1 MLVNV
6 SAGREYLMRHIILQM
21 LVQVSLPSLYNNLIK
36 QIPWLLQSQ
45 NKCKTLNKDKNK
57 TLDKDKNKTYHVP
70 APPCTII
77 IIDHLLKSNLVY
89 NTNIIHQYIAS
100 HYHIHPTPPQEIHP
114 TPPHISSSLSS
125 PHIHIYITPPS
136 NINIAINTEVHILTP
151 LSSNIV
157 QITDITQQPT
167 ITISG
172 VDSSI

>member
-6 SAGREYLMRHIILQM
+6 SAGREYNETYHPIWCLFRYRYRPM
-21 LVQVSLPSLYNNLIK
+21 YNNLIK